1 MESITATNGADIQLI
16 SLGNR
21 IEKTAISSRF
31 QPADILVSTQGDS
44 IVVDDIEYDL
54 KLVNPQQRQ
63 NLISATR
70 FLLNQISVLSPSSA
84 PLTNQPAQ
92 LIALGSALTLAL
104 PKAIAELAQQ
114 NGISQDR
121 LAIFAARTQGYP
133 LPDVVVSTKEFQF
146 SNGTTV
152 AQDPGTRLSEGTYQA
167 KVSLEQGRPILVLTP
182 ILSKLEIQIGAP
194 INETETPIIRKEAA
208 NIIVSK
214 VEPAH
219 ILGTFL
225 RRLETMTLQPAV
237 EDTVEPK
244 PAEPSAPKATEA
256 GSIKLS
262 DVATPKSLAAAKV
275 SEVIS
280 PKLPDIAAGKPP
292 ELAAGKPPELATA
305 KPIETQVKIA
315 TAPNNVFTNESAQ
328 PIGSESKRAIPELN
342 LPATAKPQTPV
353 SNTAAHS
360 ATNTT
365 IAQDPQ
371 VNRELKTPEA
381 QLMVADTNEMK
392 KGNPV
397 GSETKVVNSLSQD
410 SPKTEQKVEIAKPLA
425 QAELNKQPLTDGV
438 KPKSNNSEPLA
449 NTSEPRSTDSKETKL
464 SVTEVLQK
472 AFSKAGAMPLEQL
485 ITKTG
490 MNLASELLKHLP
502 HLHPTPLGQLSELAE
517 LKDNL
522 FGLASLNLASPQ
534 INSTS
539 PYLNAN
545 AITSLFQ
552 LLLGFRANND
562 TTQISKKLA
571 NYLEQLQAKTGFA
584 DNHLAQLTKAGGLET
599 MGQLASSL
607 HLYQQASS
615 ENNGNLVWF
624 FALPYGINQRQEQLE
639 GKFEQ
644 QADED
649 EQQKSPNWLL
659 QLKFN
664 LAQGPLLIAARY
676 HQQTLDLQFKGNS
689 EQLLNRVDMFLP
701 PLGQKLS
708 QLGFTPGEL
717 STQIAQVPAT
727 LLPGDH
733 FLVKTK
739 A

>member
-1 MESITATNGADIQLI
+1 MESITPTNGADIQLI

-31 QPADILVSTQGDS
+31 LPADILISTQGDS
-44 IVVDDIEYDL
+44 IVVDNIEYDL

-63 NLISATR
+63 NLISASR
-70 FLLNQISVLSPSSA
+70 FLLNQISALSPSSA

-121 LAIFAARTQGYP
+121 LALFAARTQGYP
-133 LPDVVVSTKEFQF
+133 LPDVVVSNKEFQF

-167 KVSLEQGRPILVLTP
+167 KVSLAQGRPILVLTP

-194 INETETPIIRKEAA
+194 INETETPIISKEAA

-225 RRLETMTLQPAV
+225 RRLETITLPPVAKESV
-237 EDTVEPK
+237 ESK
-244 PAEPSAPKATEA
+244 PAELSTLKAAETA
-256 GSIKLS
+256 SIKPS
-262 DVATPKSLAAAKV
+262 DIATPKSLAIAAVKE
-275 SEVIS
+275 SEVSNI
-280 PKLPDIAAGKPP
+280 KLPEIKVGKS
-292 ELAAGKPPELATA
+292 PELATA
-305 KPIETQVKIA
+305 TPTNPQVKIA
-315 TAPNNVFTNESAQ
+315 TTPINVFVDESEP
-328 PIGSESKRAIPELN
+328 PIASESKRVIPELN

-353 SNTAAHS
+353 SNTTANLS
-360 ATNTT
+360 TNKA
-365 IAQDPQ
+365 IAQGLQ
-371 VNRELKTPEA
+371 VNRELKTPET
-381 QLMVADTNEMK
+381 QSISADSNEMK
-392 KGNPV
+392 KGNPA
-397 GSETKVVNSLSQD
+397 GLEIKAVNSLSQD

-425 QAELNKQPLTDGV
+425 QAELNKQPLNDGI
-438 KPKSNNSEPLA
+438 KPKSNSFEPIV
-449 NTSEPRSTDSKETKL
+449 NTSEPKALDSKETKL
-464 SVTEVLQK
+464 NVTEVLRK

-502 HLHPTPLGQLSELAE
+502 QLHPTPLGQLSELTE

-522 FGLASLNLASPQ
+522 LGLASLNLASPQ

-571 NYLEQLQAKTGFA
+571 NYLDQLQAKTGFT
-584 DNHLAQLTKAGGLET
+584 DNHLAQLTKAGALES
-599 MGQLASSL
+599 MSQLASSL
-607 HLYQQASS
+607 HLYQQASN

-649 EQQKSPNWLL
+649 EQQKSPNWHL

-664 LAQGPLLIAARY
+664 LAQGPLLITARY

-689 EQLLNRVDMFLP
+689 EQLLHRVDMFLP

-708 QLGFTPGEL
+708 QLGFMPGEL